1 MQTNFAKPLARTQS
15 YTKFS
20 TPLVLEPPLHCG
32 LPTIRLGLGKHLLGT
47 DGSCT
52 VRVRADNVEPRHA
65 MIVVSEHRT
74 VVKALHPQTW
84 VNEGPVSETAL
95 RPGDRL
101 SLGPLTFRVRA
112 ARADELQGFQ
122 EANAGTFQAEDS
134 FPNDDLMNR
143 NRAVETAWR
152 IDSSSNTARD
162 LAAPLG
168 TVASTYAPPMTS
180 RDSAPVIPTITES
193 VKHAEAL
200 ALPEHSTAAR
210 DIGHVAK
217 PKSWAE
223 ITVPVAIARVTP
235 ELPAVANELVPVA
248 AQYQAAFA
256 DNASPIEA
264 LGHRISDNAKPAFNG
279 TSSSSVTST
288 PALDL
293 RLEEISRK
301 LAELD
306 RPIHQ
311 RSASNDRSTASD
323 ETAERVDSLAAERR
337 HVSEQQVELQQRAEE
352 LARQTEQLQ
361 RQAARVCE
369 REVDADR
376 VQAQLTREHEELR
389 LSTDATRRELDE
401 EYARHQTL
409 WQAWDTAYRRTSGEL
424 NEQLQSL
431 EQRRTALATDTERL
445 VLERSH
451 VQRLLAEQE
460 RDRREIAVL
469 QSQLAN
475 DHDSLK
481 SWRTDFDIERQ
492 QHLDAIQER
501 EAHIAAERRS
511 AVTLQAELL
520 LARQQFERDRTVF
533 LTERASTAT
542 QHDRE
547 RFELIE
553 RREQLEHETT
563 RLQDDRR
570 ELERLRQMAEA
581 DRTEFALER
590 DALRSQLTELTT
602 QMTVDRTELT
612 LVREQLSRVQAE
624 LLQVQS
630 EPSHAPSL
638 VVAAPFAAGSIGAN
652 SVEVAQR
659 ERFVDPYANVDLP
672 PLIVGRPFRQLV
684 PAFDSHREPATL
696 VLSSIAHTS
705 PRVTDPMETVTI
717 ERFVDPYAEVQWPSP
732 SEDFAVQTET
742 DRVEDY
748 QRQTESKVCSVPS
761 LPPFAT
767 EATVVSELYAA
778 GDSISASSFDRKA
791 DSGATGYRFW
801 ADSTLYETAHGLSSG
816 ETPMFHDSANER
828 MGGSKFDS
836 PAAVPAKI
844 AASLTVDQ
852 PVPNAE
858 GEYSSGDSIE
868 IWSRSD
874 ASGEQISTNVGA
886 AAELE
891 TCLETALATLEEPA
905 SIDKTLAEINREFG
919 VNLPATEDYAFAPT
933 MKAAAESQL
942 VDQESRRP
950 DPKEFKYSLFAA
962 PPAATVAADEH
973 CVEQDTASEVDGA
986 VASTVDHNSLE
997 LVLARL
1003 QSMMA
1008 PKAVSDLPSSALRVP
1023 AELTAML
1030 VSEQSDMR
1038 VAAEDKDEESSELTA
1053 VALPALE
1060 LTSLETAVDDSSSE
1074 AHSSHA
1080 ATAFE
1085 QQASNESTA
1094 EETQFTAFPQE
1105 EFIVPEVDDVA
1116 AESTAELQVGS
1127 ASGLSQLPAWWKA
1140 CESVEIPV
1148 YEGPHSEDDVADI
1161 AVAGLIAPAENV
1173 AEQEPQRTTEPE
1185 AAAANDP
1192 LASLRAQLAQLF
1204 DMKAEAPASPAS
1216 ELTAAASSL
1225 EEVASH
1231 ETDTETIETSGE
1243 LTESLIEA
1251 TGSTS
1256 EVSAPADAAHE
1267 HQNSSEATAS
1277 TVPIPEETSAGGIE
1291 EDDSVETYMAHLL
1304 SRARGGAVVSPKE
1317 VKALATSV
1325 ASSTASSA
1333 AALGQLPDGEHVAF
1347 DPADRSHLKA
1357 EPKHKQDR
1365 QAVRDDLQS
1374 FRQLAHQSARSALAR
1389 HTTKTLLGALIA
1401 KSMLFSVSAAATVF
1415 YLGAPLVG
1423 WPSEIWNGLACSLA
1437 TVLSGIEFYRSWS
1450 KLRESRQ
1457 HGLKPKPG
1465 NAART
1470 AKSVATE

>member
-122 EANAGTFQAEDS
+122 EANAGTFQVEDS

-217 PKSWAE
+217 PKSWVE
-223 ITVPVAIARVTP
+223 ITVPVAIARVIP

-248 AQYQAAFA
+248 AQNQAAFA

-288 PALDL
+288 PTLDL

-361 RQAARVCE
+361 RQAARVSE

-376 VQAQLTREHEELR
+376 VQAQLTRGHEELR

-409 WQAWDTAYRRTSGEL
+409 WQEWDTAYRRTSGEL

-469 QSQLAN
+469 QSQLTN
-475 DHDSLK
+475 DHASLK

-563 RLQDDRR
+563 RLQDDRG

-590 DALRSQLTELTT
+590 DALRSQL
-602 QMTVDRTELT
+602 TELT

-638 VVAAPFAAGSIGAN
+638 VVAAPFAVGSIGVN

-684 PAFDSHREPATL
+684 PAFDSHREPTTL
-696 VLSSIAHTS
+696 VHSSIAHTS

-748 QRQTESKVCSVPS
+748 QRQTESNFCSVPS
-761 LPPFAT
+761 LPPIAT
-767 EATVVSELYAA
+767 EATVVSELYEA

-828 MGGSKFDS
+828 MCGSKFDS

-852 PVPNAE
+852 PVPNTE
-858 GEYSSGDSIE
+858 GESSSGDSIE
-868 IWSRSD
+868 IWCRSD
-874 ASGEQISTNVGA
+874 ASGEPISTNVGA
-886 AAELE
+886 VAELK

-905 SIDKTLAEINREFG
+905 SIDETLAEINREFG

-942 VDQESRRP
+942 VDQESDRP
-950 DPKEFKYSLFAA
+950 EPKEFDYSQFNSSLFAA

-986 VASTVDHNSLE
+986 VASSVDHNSLE
-997 LVLARL
+997 SVLARL
-1003 QSMMA
+1003 LSRMA
-1008 PKAVSDLPSSALRVP
+1008 PKAGSDLPSSALKAP

-1038 VAAEDKDEESSELTA
+1038 VAAEDKDEESSELTT

-1074 AHSSHA
+1074 ANSSHA
-1080 ATAFE
+1080 ATALE

-1094 EETQFTAFPQE
+1094 EETQFTASPQE

-1148 YEGPHSEDDVADI
+1148 YEGPHPEDDVADI
-1161 AVAGLIAPAENV
+1161 VVAGLIAPAENV
-1173 AEQEPQRTTEPE
+1173 ADQEPQRTSEPE

-1216 ELTAAASSL
+1216 EFTAAASSL

-1256 EVSAPADAAHE
+1256 EVSAPADAARE
-1267 HQNSSEATAS
+1267 HQNPSKAAAS
-1277 TVPIPEETSAGGIE
+1277 TVPVPEETSAGGNE
-1291 EDDSVETYMAHLL
+1291 EDDSVESYMARLL

-1317 VKALATSV
+1317 VKTLATSV

-1333 AALGQLPDGEHVAF
+1333 AASGQLPDGEDVAF

-1389 HTTKTLLGALIA
+1389 HTTKTLLGTLIA

-1437 TVLSGIEFYRSWS
+1437 TVLSGMEFYRSWS
-1450 KLRESRQ
+1450 RLRESRQ
-1457 HGLKPKPG
+1457 HGLKPKAG

-1470 AKSVATE
+1470 AEIAAAE